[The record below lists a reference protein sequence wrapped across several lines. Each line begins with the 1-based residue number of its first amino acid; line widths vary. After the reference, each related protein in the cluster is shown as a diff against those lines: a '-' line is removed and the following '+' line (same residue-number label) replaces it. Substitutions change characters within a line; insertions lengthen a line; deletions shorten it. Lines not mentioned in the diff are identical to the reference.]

1 VKWKLNWIR
10 WILKKIKIIPIIG
23 IPIFAVLIGVLIFPL
38 FDEPKEKSIN
48 IWEESAKAQSIATLE
63 KGMVEAMKSDCG
75 STNTILCEKLDKIIE
90 NQEIIKDQ
98 LTELYDMES

>member
-1 VKWKLNWIR
+1 M
-10 WILKKIKIIPIIG
+10 KKIKLIPIIV
-23 IPIFAVLIGVLIFPL
+23 IPFFAVILGVLIFPE
-38 FDEPKEKSIN
+38 FADPKVKTIDLIIEHEMASIP
-48 IWEESAKAQSIATLE
+48 TLE
-63 KGMVEAMKSDCG
+63 KGMAEAMKSDCG

>member
-1 VKWKLNWIR
+1 MNWKRSN
-10 WILKKIKIIPIIG
+10 IPIIG
-23 IPIFAVLIGVLIFPL
+23 AIVIGLGLVVGIVIIPEFA
-38 FDEPKEKSIN
+38 DPKEKSID
-48 IWEESAKAQSIATLE
+48 IWEENAKAQSIPTLE

-98 LTELYDMES
+98 LTEIYDMDS

>member
-1 VKWKLNWIR
+1 MN
-10 WILKKIKIIPIIG
+10 KIKLIPIIG
-23 IPIFAVLIGVLIFPL
+23 IPIFAVILGVLIIPEFA
-38 FDEPKEKSIN
+38 DPKEKSIN
-48 IWEESAKAQSIATLE
+48 IWEENAKAQSMPTLE
-63 KGMVEAMKSDCG
+63 KGMAEAMKSDCG